1 MKKRVLAVLLASVL
15 SCAMLTACGDDAADT
30 AAAVEESAEA
40 AAEEVA
46 EASSE
51 FTFEDLQE
59 NYAAMTEAYD
69 AVEKL
74 YMDDSIE
81 QSDDVEELL
90 TEAKDVISQM
100 GELTEADFA
109 NESELLDMN
118 NSILDILNAL
128 DKIIDMMDTTE
139 GAAGS
144 VSEGAFADLQ
154 ENYATLVETY
164 NLVEDAY
171 MNDAIAQDD
180 TVEELLT
187 EAKGIIDEM
196 GELSESDFA
205 SDDDINAMNTSILQ
219 IMEGLDGVVDLMQ
232 AN

>member
-1 MKKRVLAVLLASVL
+1 MKKRVLAVLFASVL
-15 SCAMLTACGDDAADT
+15 ACSMLMACGDEEAT
-30 AAAVEESAEA
+30 AVAEEATEA
-40 AAEEVA
+40 AA

-74 YMDDSIE
+74 YMDDAIE

-90 TEAKDVISQM
+90 TEAKDVIDQM

-128 DKIIDMMDTTE
+128 DKIIDMMDTTD
-139 GAAGS
+139 AASASGS
-144 VSEGAFADLQ
+144 VPEGAFADLQ

>member
-1 MKKRVLAVLLASVL
+1 MKKRVLAVLFAGVLACS
-15 SCAMLTACGDDAADT
+15 MLMACGDEEAT
-30 AAAVEESAEA
+30 AVAEEATEA
-40 AAEEVA
+40 AA

-74 YMDDSIE
+74 YMDDAIE

-90 TEAKDVISQM
+90 TEAKDVIDQM

-128 DKIIDMMDTTE
+128 DKIIDMMDTTD
-139 GAAGS
+139 AASASGS

-164 NLVEDAY
+164 QLVEDAY
-171 MNDAIAQDD
+171 MSDAIAQDD

-187 EAKGIIDEM
+187 EAKGLIDEM
-196 GELSESDFA
+196 GELSESDFT
-205 SDDDINAMNTSILQ
+205 SDDDINTMNTSILQ
-219 IMEGLDGVVDLMQ
+219 ILEGLDGIVDLMQ
-232 AN
+232 

>member
-1 MKKRVLAVLLASVL
+1 MKKRVLAVLFASVL
-15 SCAMLTACGDDAADT
+15 ACSMLMACGDEEAT
-30 AAAVEESAEA
+30 AVAEEATEA
-40 AAEEVA
+40 AA

-74 YMDDSIE
+74 YMDDAIE

-90 TEAKDVISQM
+90 TEAKDVIDQM
-100 GELTEADFA
+100 GELTEDDFA

-128 DKIIDMMDTTE
+128 DKIIDMMDTTD
-139 GAAGS
+139 AASASGS

-171 MNDAIAQDD
+171 MSDAIAQDD

-187 EAKGIIDEM
+187 EAKGLIDEM
-196 GELSESDFA
+196 GELSESDFT
-205 SDDDINAMNTSILQ
+205 SDDDINTMNTSILQ
-219 IMEGLDGVVDLMQ
+219 VMEGLDGIVDLMQ
-232 AN
+232 